1 MPAIKQTDL
10 RKIITGEIK
19 ATLRFFLIA
28 NNIKGMHN
36 AIKHDIQTKGTNEYW
51 GLTKEMGMDMKQR
64 TTKRY

>member
-28 NNIKGMHN
+28 NKKKGVHN
-36 AIKHDIQTKGTNEYW
+36 ARKHNIQIKDINEYL
-51 GLTKEMGMDMKQR
+51 GFTKEMGMDMKQR
-64 TTKRY
+64 TI